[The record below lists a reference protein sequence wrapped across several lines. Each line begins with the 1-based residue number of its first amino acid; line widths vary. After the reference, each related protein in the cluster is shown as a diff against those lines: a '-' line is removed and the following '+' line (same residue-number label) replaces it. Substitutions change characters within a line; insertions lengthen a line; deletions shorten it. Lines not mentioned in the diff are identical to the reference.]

1 MNFWQMPLGL
11 AIAGAS
17 AAHTASWAWWE
28 RTPPHTHLSLSL
40 ETNAGSSL
48 AAPFPFLHSSQTT
61 GGLLLQPHLC
71 PPPVSPC
78 EVLGGAPEP
87 RLVRHPAPCCALP
100 FSPLAFSLHLQ
111 RLGRYQGRQ
120 DPSPTIHITHLS
132 PSQVGKKKVKQK
144 QTKKSFVQR
153 YIFIIQSLYSTKKER
168 KKGVNF
174 FFHYCR

>member
-1 MNFWQMPLGL
+1 MGSEFLADATGTGHSRGQCCPHSILGL
-11 AIAGAS
+11 VG
-17 AAHTASWAWWE
+17 E
-28 RTPPHTHLSLSL
+28 DTPPHTCLFPWKQMQEALWLLPSPSYTPLRQPV
-40 ETNAGSSL
+40 GSSS
-48 AAPFPFLHSSQTT
+48 APPL
-61 GGLLLQPHLC
+61 
-71 PPPVSPC
+71 PPSC
-78 EVLGGAPEP
+78 VLGGAPEP

-174 FFHYCR
+174 FSLL